1 MSGCAVGVKWK
12 SMSAEEKMP
21 FYEEQSRLS
30 RLHMENHPNYR
41 YRYTHRY
48 ITLCRVTCTLYS
60 IVDSPLLLNSVF

>member
-1 MSGCAVGVKWK
+1 MSCAGAKWK

-30 RLHMENHPNYR
+30 RIHMENHPNYR

-48 ITLCRVTCTLYS
+48 IVRYIIPRCCLFHLLALVALCLM
-60 IVDSPLLLNSVF
+60 